1 MDDVIISAQMSD
13 SELLSSIDQTL
24 KRSETKFNEFA
35 KQINTTLGTI
45 GTNIGQSMANSFN
58 GQMDSMIA
66 KVRELSAQMDK
77 VGGKQIGAGATSLN
91 INDYNNVIGGLQNQD
106 FELLQLNEHYKQLEI
121 SSKRAFDTQKEAIK
135 EQGPD
140 GLQNQDFE
148 LLQLNEH
155 YKQLE
160 ISSKRALQAQ
170 TKALNEQRNAM
181 KMDIST
187 ASKMPTNNL
196 DEVNAKLKRLQDIKA
211 KISSSVSPLLNPAE
225 IQGVDTKISNLT
237 RKIEIL
243 QAKIKQPLTMGNVL
257 GMSESNLNDISAKM
271 RAISSLR
278 GNYGTGDTELS
289 RLNQEYQRLGKAQ
302 KDALAQGIKLE
313 KQNNKLAKSFENLTR
328 RVVYYAGLG
337 LLSGFATQIVNI
349 RAQFEI
355 AERSMG
361 ALLNSFDKGSEIFKE
376 IQANALKSPF
386 TILDLE
392 TSAKQLIAY
401 NFSANEVVE
410 TTKRLADI
418 SSALG
423 VPMERIVYN
432 LGQIKAK
439 GVLDAR
445 DARDFANA
453 GLAIVPV
460 LAKVF
465 TEQKRMGDKVVTTSD
480 VYDMM
485 TKKMVTY
492 GDVMNVINK
501 LTNDGGMFFD
511 FQAKQAETLKGQLSN
526 LIDAFNLML
535 NDIGKD
541 QTGVLTGTISVIRQ
555 LISHWRDV
563 VNILEVV
570 IFTYGLYKSAALS
583 AFAINIFDRITKT
596 VIGLKDLALGVN
608 AAGISLQGLKAIIV
622 TNPIG
627 ALLTVVTAAAVAFG
641 AFNDNVDET
650 RDLSTK
656 FGEQASVSIIKVQTL
671 FTELSGL
678 TKGTSTYN
686 KVLED
691 LNGILSDYGMQAVRE
706 ADSIEMVNKK
716 RVEAIELIKQ
726 EGIERQRANLLETG
740 AKDYASAIESAQQ
753 KAEQQLASAQTVN
766 KFGYATSNKE
776 IQQNATAVS
785 AIIGNII
792 QENISLI
799 ANKTGKDYEN
809 GLNKIYAEIQSRMKA
824 IGISQKTISQTWAS
838 SGLFLKSDIIG
849 DYINSIQKA
858 KEENERFTNAVNA
871 NAEIEKKAASSTLTY
886 GEKVS
891 ALYKSFQKPNESV
904 HELYTNIKNLMSQ
917 YSKNTIGFDIQIGG
931 TFPSWMK
938 GMKLDD
944 LQKYAKSF
952 SAAGAAIPKGGTTL
966 MNGKKIT
973 KQEALQRGADY
984 ATAAEWAQEQA
995 DIWEAGRKQRAAEE
1009 KKRKAEEAKLARE
1022 RAAEMRKQLSE
1033 EAKAVK
1039 DEIDLIDKLSSDY
1052 DKLTKSG
1059 ISGAEAINLLNERY
1073 LDSIGNINNVL
1084 RKYKLPDFKISDF
1097 AGKNV
1102 QGQLDYLNKLKQSM
1116 KQANLDKLKP
1126 DAWKEVTAQI
1136 TKLNIEVKTYDLSKI
1151 TEGLQTQLSGIKDSY
1166 ELGVEIDADPEMGN
1180 IFSSMFNIDTSTLPK
1195 TAREAVDK
1203 MQKAIDEA
1211 IKKYNQ
1217 ENKTQ
1222 LSGFNIL
1229 STQTAGTGNYAQK
1242 ENISEQSDF
1251 YKTLVSYQKEGQAM
1265 LQKEFGDTEKIMSDY
1280 VSKYGDISTKI
1291 QAIEKERLENIKKLN
1306 DFYNTDSLK
1315 SQQEY
1320 IDKLNAINTGAKR
1333 QEASTILDQF
1343 KNSDLYTKL
1352 FENLEYISSSTLTRL
1367 KTKLE
1372 ELKKSMGELTPE
1384 QLKQVVEQENK
1395 IESEETRRNPFKI
1408 LSRDLKDY
1416 INTRKNLKNI
1426 ENNALNAQAEYDNQ
1440 EKIVTSLRK
1449 KIEAN
1454 NQNGAIN
1461 SEENEKDK
1469 EQLTIEE
1476 NILKVKKENLD
1487 TSGAQINAAELLMK
1501 KLGAQVSS
1509 SAAMAVKVSSGITSI
1524 RDDLKSVGV
1533 NFGDN
1538 INGAIDSFSKATE
1551 GFQMAAES
1559 LISGN
1564 VVGVVAGVTK
1574 MIIANGQMFASLFGG
1589 NKKDYFTGMK
1599 KSIDALAESM
1609 QNAQDH
1615 LTKLLETSSGT
1626 QALSYYQQIIKSN
1639 KELEDSYR
1647 GVAKAAGRSG
1657 SSWGSHSYAYRT
1669 NKALSSD
1676 WKEISAIVKKPISSI
1691 QDMYNLSSDE
1701 LILIRDSMP
1710 DAWNKIDKGIRE
1722 SLESVIKYGEAS
1734 QEAMDE
1740 LQKAVDGID
1749 LSDLSSTFQDMFS
1762 NLDTTTQDWADKF
1775 ESIVRSAIIRSVVY
1789 GEDLQAGIKS
1799 LLAEMTQDMLS
1810 GGELTKDEKDI
1821 LHKKYMALV
1830 AKGKSEWEAAA
1841 EIAGVSMTSTS
1852 SLSSLQ
1858 QGIQSMSETTGGA
1871 LESSLNN
1878 ISGETFKHTA
1888 QNEHLININNEI
1900 LGTQSQML
1908 LALQNGYQ
1916 IQQSIQKLL
1925 SGWSS
1930 NNNRSVMVTLTK

>member
-13 SELLSSIDQTL
+13 DELLNSIDQTL
-24 KRSETKFNEFA
+24 KRSEQKFNEFA
-35 KQINTTLGTI
+35 QQINNTLGSI

-77 VGGKQIGAGATSLN
+77 VGSKNIGSETSSLN
-91 INDYNNVIGGLQNQD
+91 INDYNNFSVSGSENQRANLSLLNQEYEKL
-106 FELLQLNEHYKQLEI
+106 ELSAKKAQ
-121 SSKRAFDTQKEAIK
+121 AA
-135 EQGPD
+135 
-140 GLQNQDFE
+140 QDKLF
-148 LLQLNEH
+148 
-155 YKQLE
+155 
-160 ISSKRALQAQ
+160 R
-170 TKALNEQRNAM
+170 EQRNVM

-187 ASKMPTNNL
+187 AVKMPTNNL
-196 DEVNAKLKRLQDIKA
+196 DEVTAKLKKLQEIKA
-211 KISSSVSPLLNPAE
+211 RISSSTTPLLNPAE
-225 IQGVDTKISNLT
+225 IQGIDTKISNLT
-237 RKIEIL
+237 RKIELL

-257 GMSESNLNDISAKM
+257 GMSESSLNDISAKM
-271 RAISSLR
+271 KAISNLR
-278 GNYGTGDTELS
+278 GNYGVGDTEIS
-289 RLNQEYQRLGKAQ
+289 RLNQEYQRLGTVQ
-302 KDALAQGIKLE
+302 KNALTQGIKLE
-313 KQNNKLAKSFENLTR
+313 KQNNKLATSFENLTR

-361 ALLNSFDKGSEIFKE
+361 ALLNSFDKGTEIFKE

-439 GVLDAR
+439 GILDAR

-526 LIDAFNLML
+526 LTDAFNLML

-541 QTGVLTGTISVIRQ
+541 QTGVLTGTISVIRK

-583 AFAINIFDRITKT
+583 AFAINIFDKITET
-596 VIGLKDLALGVN
+596 VIGLKDLALGIN
-608 AAGISLQGLKAIIV
+608 AAGMSLNGLKAIIV

-627 ALLTVVTAAAVAFG
+627 ALLTVITAAAVAFG
-641 AFNDNVDET
+641 AFNDNVNET
-650 RDLSTK
+650 SDLSTK

-706 ADSIEMVNKK
+706 ADSIEMVNRK
-716 RVEAIELIKQ
+716 RTEAIELIKQ

-740 AKDYASAIESAQQ
+740 AKDYATAIESAQQ
-753 KAEQQLASAQTVN
+753 KAEQQLSSAQTVN
-766 KFGYATSNKE
+766 KFSFAADNKE
-776 IQQNATAVS
+776 IQQNATAIS

-799 ANKTGKDYEN
+799 ANKTGKDYEK
-809 GLNKIYAEIQSRMKA
+809 GLNKIYVEIQSRMKA
-824 IGISQKTISQTWAS
+824 IGISQKTISKTWAS
-838 SGLFLKSDIIG
+838 DGLFLKSDIIG

-871 NAEIEKKAASSTLTY
+871 NAEIEKKAANSTLTY

-891 ALYKSFQKPNESV
+891 ALYRSFQKPNESV

-931 TFPSWMK
+931 TFPAWMK
-938 GMKLDD
+938 GMKLED

-952 SAAGAAIPKGGTTL
+952 SATGAAIPQGGATV
-966 MNGKKIT
+966 MNGKQVT
-973 KQEALQRGADY
+973 KQAALQRGADY

-1009 KKRKAEEAKLARE
+1009 KKRKAEAAKLAKE

-1059 ISGAEAINLLNERY
+1059 VSGVEAIKLLNGRY
-1073 LDSIGNINNVL
+1073 VDSIGNINKVLGKYNLPSFNVD
-1084 RKYKLPDFKISDF
+1084 KF
-1097 AGKNV
+1097 AGKDIN
-1102 QGQLDYLNKLKQSM
+1102 GQLDYLNKLKQSM

-1151 TEGLQTQLSGIKDSY
+1151 TEGLQTQLSQIKDSY
-1166 ELGVEIDADPEMGN
+1166 ELGVEIEADPELGN
-1180 IFSSMFNIDTSTLPK
+1180 VFSQLFNINTSSFPK

-1203 MQKAIDEA
+1203 MQSAIDEA

-1222 LSGFNIL
+1222 LPAYNIL
-1229 STQTAGTGNYAQK
+1229 TTKTTGTGNYA
-1242 ENISEQSDF
+1242 ENAGLSDQSDF
-1251 YKTLVSYQKEGQAM
+1251 IKGLVEASKNAKDL

-1280 VSKYGDISTKI
+1280 ISKYGDLSTQI
-1291 QAIEKERLENIKKLN
+1291 QAIEKERLENIKKLD

-1320 IDKLNAINTGAKR
+1320 VDKLNAINTGAKK
-1333 QEASTILDQF
+1333 QEASAALDQF

-1352 FENLEYISSSTLTRL
+1352 FENLEYVSSSTLTRL
-1367 KTKLE
+1367 KSKLE

-1384 QLKQVVEQENK
+1384 QLKQVIEQENK
-1395 IESEETRRNPFKI
+1395 IEAEGIRRNPFKDLI
-1408 LSRDLKDY
+1408 KDIKGYINALKSLKD
-1416 INTRKNLKNI
+1416 I
-1426 ENNALNAQAEYDNQ
+1426 EGNALNAQAEYDNQ

-1454 NQNGAIN
+1454 NQNGTIN

-1469 EQLTIEE
+1469 EQLAIEE
-1476 NILKVKKENLD
+1476 NILKQKKK
-1487 TSGAQINAAELLMK
+1487 ILMSQAN
-1501 KLGAQVSS
+1501 KLV
-1509 SAAMAVKVSSGITSI
+1509 
-1524 RDDLKSVGV
+1524 
-1533 NFGDN
+1533 
-1538 INGAIDSFSKATE
+1538 
-1551 GFQMAAES
+1551 
-1559 LISGN
+1559 
-1564 VVGVVAGVTK
+1564 
-1574 MIIANGQMFASLFGG
+1574 
-1589 NKKDYFTGMK
+1589 
-1599 KSIDALAESM
+1599 
-1609 QNAQDH
+1609 
-1615 LTKLLETSSGT
+1615 
-1626 QALSYYQQIIKSN
+1626 QQ
-1639 KELEDSYR
+1639 
-1647 GVAKAAGRSG
+1647 
-1657 SSWGSHSYAYRT
+1657 RT
-1669 NKALSSD
+1669 
-1676 WKEISAIVKKPISSI
+1676 
-1691 QDMYNLSSDE
+1691 Y
-1701 LILIRDSMP
+1701 
-1710 DAWNKIDKGIRE
+1710 
-1722 SLESVIKYGEAS
+1722 
-1734 QEAMDE
+1734 
-1740 LQKAVDGID
+1740 
-1749 LSDLSSTFQDMFS
+1749 
-1762 NLDTTTQDWADKF
+1762 
-1775 ESIVRSAIIRSVVY
+1775 
-1789 GEDLQAGIKS
+1789 
-1799 LLAEMTQDMLS
+1799 
-1810 GGELTKDEKDI
+1810 
-1821 LHKKYMALV
+1821 
-1830 AKGKSEWEAAA
+1830 
-1841 EIAGVSMTSTS
+1841 
-1852 SLSSLQ
+1852 
-1858 QGIQSMSETTGGA
+1858 
-1871 LESSLNN
+1871 
-1878 ISGETFKHTA
+1878 
-1888 QNEHLININNEI
+1888 
-1900 LGTQSQML
+1900 
-1908 LALQNGYQ
+1908 
-1916 IQQSIQKLL
+1916 
-1925 SGWSS
+1925 
-1930 NNNRSVMVTLTK
+1930 